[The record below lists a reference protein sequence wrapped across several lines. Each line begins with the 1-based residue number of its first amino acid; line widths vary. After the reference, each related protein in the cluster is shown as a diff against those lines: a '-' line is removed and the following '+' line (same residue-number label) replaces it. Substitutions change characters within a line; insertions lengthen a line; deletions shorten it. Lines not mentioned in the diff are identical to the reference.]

1 MTVYEST
8 FEKAKYLNKENTFEK
23 VDKLMDVNTWKGQNE
38 LYQSEKIKLKCVYR
52 KASNE
57 LSDINDYYHIIE
69 SGVMKFKKNRVY
81 AFCFELGP
89 NTEYNYLYFNFKDSG
104 SYSKLNNELCIT
116 YKTSKDS
123 YCFLN
128 GFNYKI
134 DG

>member
-1 MTVYEST
+1 MTIYESI
-8 FEKAKYLNKENTFEK
+8 FDKAKYLNKENTFEK
-23 VDKLMDVNTWKGQNE
+23 VDKLLDVNAWKSQNE
-38 LYQSEKIKLKCVYR
+38 LYQSEKIKLACVYR
-52 KASNE
+52 KTSTE
-57 LSDINDYYHIIE
+57 LTDINDYYHILE
-69 SGVMKFKKNRVY
+69 TGVMKFKKNKIY
-81 AFCFELGP
+81 SICSELGH

-104 SYSKLNNELCIT
+104 TYKVNDELNIS